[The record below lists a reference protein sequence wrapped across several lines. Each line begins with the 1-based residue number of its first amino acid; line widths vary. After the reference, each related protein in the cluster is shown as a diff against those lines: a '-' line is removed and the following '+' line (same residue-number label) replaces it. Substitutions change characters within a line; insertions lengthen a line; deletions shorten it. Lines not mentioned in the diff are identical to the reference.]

1 MRHIW
6 GLSNTKLQTLWL
18 QVEEKKSKWGSDP
31 VGYNTFWCREKLLIR
46 GGLEGHRVDPI
57 DHDFLIS
64 RPFFQRSQKSYFCQD
79 NNSFGESEAKV
90 FCSMLGWPM
99 GKTKPK
105 APNNK
110 SGLYS
115 TVSCDGDEM
124 HILDCDTNI
133 ISQVMAVQ
141 MMF

>member
-1 MRHIW
+1 MKVKGQYRYISSPS
-6 GLSNTKLQTLWL
+6 GFEPQTLRFQL
-18 QVEEKKSKWGSDP
+18 EEKSKWSLSP
-31 VGYNTFWCREKLLIR
+31 VGYNTFSCRENPLIR
-46 GGLEGHRVDPI
+46 GLEGHRRDPI

-64 RPFFQRSQKSYFCQD
+64 PFFQRSQKSYFCQD

-115 TVSCDGDEM
+115 TVSCDSGDEM

-133 ISQVMAVQ
+133 ISQVMA
-141 MMF
+141 